1 MYIDF
6 IPYFTD
12 FDVKALKG
20 GGRMSQSEQSEQKKK
35 KKKKDDE
42 SFLEIVFGE
51 IFDFISFIFVD
62 IFLNILLFIPR
73 MIFRIFRFIFDW
85 FLAPAER
92 LEG

>member
-6 IPYFTD
+6 ITYFTNLD
-12 FDVKALKG
+12 MKARKG
-20 GGRMSQSEQSEQKKK
+20 GGRMSQSEQKKK

-73 MIFRIFRFIFDW
+73 MIFRIFRFIFD
-85 FLAPAER
+85 
-92 LEG
+92 

>member
-6 IPYFTD
+6 ITYFTKLD
-12 FDVKALKG
+12 MKARKG
-20 GGRMSQSEQSEQKKK
+20 GGRMSQSEQKKK

-73 MIFRIFRFIFDW
+73 MIFRIFRFIFD
-85 FLAPAER
+85 
-92 LEG
+92 

>member
-6 IPYFTD
+6 IPYFTYRNM
-12 FDVKALKG
+12 KARKG
-20 GGRMSQSEQSEQKKK
+20 GGRMSQSEQKKK

-73 MIFRIFRFIFDW
+73 MIFRIFRFIFD
-85 FLAPAER
+85 
-92 LEG
+92 